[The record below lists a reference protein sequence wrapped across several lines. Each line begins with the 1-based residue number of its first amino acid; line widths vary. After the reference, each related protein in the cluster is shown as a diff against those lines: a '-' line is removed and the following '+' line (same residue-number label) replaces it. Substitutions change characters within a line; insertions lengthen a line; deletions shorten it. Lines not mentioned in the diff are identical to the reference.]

1 MKKTAIFKEAIA
13 DAQQVREILEERA
26 REELKEIITPHLRNM
41 LQAKLQEVE
50 TMDIE
55 EDENIEEDSYETNFK
70 RAMSETEADDDSEES
85 EEEAEV
91 GDEVDGLE
99 GEPEEE
105 EIEVADM
112 EVSDL
117 KDLIRSILAQELG
130 TGEDDEMEGGEE
142 ELDAVPDE
150 LPSDDM
156 VASDDEYDLNELLDS
171 LEELVK
177 EEEDEV
183 VGEEVEEETSAQL
196 AEAVKT
202 IRTLQRELKEMNLF
216 NSKLLYLNKVLKT
229 QTLTESQKADVI
241 SIFDK
246 VETPNEAKR
255 VYETVL
261 TQVGKK
267 PSNKRHQL
275 REQRGFASKPAGRS
289 TQRDNSI
296 IQVDPTIARMQKL
309 AGINQ

>member
-50 TMDIE
+50 NMDIE

-70 RAMSETEADDDSEES
+70 RAMSEAEADDDSEES

-91 GDEVDGLE
+91 GDEVGDVDGLE
-99 GEPEEE
+99 GEPEE

-117 KDLIRSILAQELG
+117 KDLIRNILAQELG

-142 ELDAVPDE
+142 ELDAAPEE

-156 VASDDEYDLNELLDS
+156 VASDDEYDLNELLAS
-171 LEELVK
+171 LEELAQ
-177 EEEDEV
+177 EEEEV
-183 VGEEVEEETSAQL
+183 VDEEVEETSAQL

-229 QTLTESQKADVI
+229 QSLTESQKADVI

-296 IQVDPTIARMQKL
+296 IRVDPTIARMQKL